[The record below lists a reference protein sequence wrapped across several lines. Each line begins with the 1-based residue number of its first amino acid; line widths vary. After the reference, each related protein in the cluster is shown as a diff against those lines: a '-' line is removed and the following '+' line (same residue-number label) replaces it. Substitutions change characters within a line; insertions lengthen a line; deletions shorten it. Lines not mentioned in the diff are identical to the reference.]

1 MIEAVEDSA
10 AVRDLDLLQPGL
22 LHELFERQADA
33 RPDATAL
40 LCAGARMTYGEL
52 ERRSNQLARLL
63 RQRGVG
69 RGDYVGLWLPRSMD
83 VLVALL
89 GIMKAGAA
97 YVPLDPEYPAER
109 VAFVLADCKA
119 RAVVTTSDF
128 AARAAGWNADFS
140 LQPSAF
146 SLSFVVALEEC
157 AAELAAQPAERL
169 GREVGLSPRDLCYV
183 IYTSGTTGRPKGVE
197 IEHRSACH
205 FVRAEGRIFQVRP
218 EDRVFHGFSI
228 AFDASV
234 EEIWLAFFAGATL
247 VVGTPE
253 MVRAGAGL
261 APRLAAA
268 GVTVLSCVPTLLAMM
283 EEDVPSLRLLILG
296 GEVCPP
302 DLVTRWWKPQRRVV
316 NTYGPTEAT
325 VVATL
330 AECRPG
336 QPVTIGRPLPNY
348 FARILDGQLQLA
360 APGAAGELC
369 LGGIGL
375 ARGYLGRPE
384 LTAEK
389 FIDWADN
396 RESPRRLYRTGDLAR
411 WTPGGEIEFLGR
423 ADAQVKIRGYRVEL
437 SEIESV
443 LLECPGVQA
452 AAAALRE
459 DVPGLPQLTGYIVP
473 RDQTPPDLES
483 VRAVLRSRLPPCM
496 VPALLEILEELPVLP
511 SGKVDRKNLPAPR
524 ARPAENRRALVPP
537 RTALERQIAAVW
549 EKLFAPAPVS
559 VRDDFFLELGGH
571 SLLAARLVSELR
583 RQAPLQQLS
592 MLDVYQHPTIEKLA
606 AAFAKQRRAPE
617 PAGAAEAFQPVPFWR
632 HFLCGTAQLFSL
644 VFILS
649 FFALQWLTPYLTYT
663 LMMDAGTE
671 EQPMFT
677 TIEAILGA
685 FASLIVF
692 YPVMLLVPIAV
703 KWIVIGR
710 YQPGAYPL
718 WGWFYFRWW
727 LATTVEAAVPVAYLT
742 GTPLYNIYLRLMG
755 AKIGRNVHLD
765 SDAFAVY
772 DLLAIGDDSS
782 INADS
787 NLLGYT
793 VENGFLKIGRV
804 TLGRRCFVGARAALR
819 HDTVME
825 DDSAL
830 EDLSLLPRGAAIPQ
844 GQTWLGSPA
853 RPTQAAA
860 PADAWRPGPGRR
872 FAFGVLHGLGALLFP
887 ALVVAALFPGIVA
900 MNELNY
906 LDEYYWYLS
915 VAPLAGLSFLVFL
928 SLEIVAVKWLL
939 LGRVKA
945 GAHRLHTLPY
955 LRRWF
960 FSQTMDLSLDILG
973 PLYASI
979 FLAPWYKMLG
989 AKVGD
994 GAEISTASFVSP
1006 DLLSI
1011 DDGSFIADSVSLGA
1025 PRVRNGLVVT
1035 GKNHV
1040 GKRSFI
1046 GNSAL
1051 LPPGAVI
1058 GDNVLIG
1065 CLSVP
1070 PARPADALRE
1080 DSAWLGSPAIFLPQR
1095 QKSAGF
1101 SEETTF
1107 HPNWKLRAQRAGIE
1121 FFRVLTPST
1130 SFIVLISLLFSAL
1143 LLLKD
1148 YFGNAQDQPLL
1159 SSCFSTSQLIWFSGH
1174 VTLLSLCCFPFLY
1187 IACGLAATL
1196 TTLAAKWILVGRY
1209 RPCEKPLWS
1218 TAVWRNELINALHE
1232 HLAEPFLI
1240 GALTG
1245 TPFLCW
1251 YFRLLGAKI
1260 GRRVYME
1267 TTDLSEFD
1275 LARIGGEA
1283 ALNADCTIQT
1293 HLFEDRVMKMSTIQ
1307 IGPRASVG
1315 AGSLVLYDTVLAEG
1329 AALGDLSLL
1338 MKGETLPA
1346 WSRWEGIPA
1355 QPAE

>member
-1 MIEAVEDSA
+1 MSEAVEDCAGSGET
-10 AVRDLDLLQPGL
+10 DLLQPGL
-22 LHELFERQADA
+22 LHALFERQADA

-40 LCAGARMTYGEL
+40 LCADARMSYGEL
-52 ERRSNQLARLL
+52 EGRSNRLARLL

-69 RGDYVGLWLPRSMD
+69 RGDCVGLWLPRSMD
-83 VLVALL
+83 ALMALL

-109 VAFVLADCKA
+109 VAFVLADCRA
-119 RAVVTTSDF
+119 RAVVTTSGF
-128 AARAAGWNADFS
+128 AAREGGRS
-140 LQPSAF
+140 PGII
-146 SLSFVVALEEC
+146 VVALDKL
-157 AAELAAQPAERL
+157 AAELAAQPAARL
-169 GREVGLSPRDLCYV
+169 LDSEVGLSPRDLCYV

-205 FVRAEGRIFQVRP
+205 FARAEGRIFQVRP
-218 EDRVFHGFSI
+218 EDRVFQGFSI

-234 EEIWLAFFAGATL
+234 EEVWLAFFAGAAL

-253 MVRAGAGL
+253 MMRAGAGL
-261 APRLAAA
+261 GPLLAAA
-268 GVTVLSCVPTLLAMM
+268 GVTVLSCVPTLAAMM
-283 EEDVPSLRLLILG
+283 EEDAPSVRLLIFG

-302 DLVTRWWKPQRRVV
+302 DLVKRWWKPGRRVV

-348 FARILDGQLQLA
+348 FVRILDGSLQPA
-360 APGAAGELC
+360 AAGEAGELC

-389 FIDWADN
+389 FIDWSEN
-396 RESPRRLYRTGDLAR
+396 GGPPRRLYRTGDLAR
-411 WTPGGEIEFLGR
+411 RTPGGDLEFLGR
-423 ADAQVKIRGYRVEL
+423 LDAQVKIRGYRVEL
-437 SEIESV
+437 SEIECA
-443 LLECPGVQA
+443 LLECPGVKA

-459 DVPGLPQLTGYIVP
+459 DAPGAAQLTAYLVP
-473 RDQTPPDLES
+473 ADGAPPDLETI
-483 VRAVLRSRLPPCM
+483 RAVLRTRLPPYM
-496 VPALLEILEELPVLP
+496 VPALLEVLDSLPLLP

-524 ARPAENRRALVPP
+524 ARPAESRRDLIPP
-537 RTALERQIAAVW
+537 RTALERQITAVW

-571 SLLAARLVSELR
+571 SLLAARMVSELR
-583 RQAPLQQLS
+583 RQAPLEQLS

-606 AAFAKQRRAPE
+606 EEFGRRRRAAE
-617 PAGAAEAFQPVPFWR
+617 PAPAAEAFQPVPFWR
-632 HFLCGTAQLFSL
+632 HFFCGAAQLFSL

-649 FFALQWLTPYLTYT
+649 FFALQWLTPYLAYT
-663 LMMDAGTE
+663 MMMDAGTE

-685 FASLIVF
+685 FASLMVF
-692 YPVMLLVPIAV
+692 YPVMLLAPVAV

-710 YQPGAYPL
+710 YRPGAYPL

-727 LATTVEAAVPVAYLT
+727 LATTVEATVPVSYLA
-742 GTPLYNIYLRLMG
+742 GTPLYNIYLRWMG
-755 AKIGRNVHLD
+755 AKIGRNVYLGG
-765 SDAFAVY
+765 DAFASY

-782 INADS
+782 VNADAH
-787 NLLGYT
+787 LPGYT
-793 VENGFLKIGRV
+793 VENGWLKIGRV
-804 TLGRRCFVGARAALR
+804 TIGRRCFVGARAAMGL
-819 HDTVME
+819 DTVME

-830 EDLSLLPRGAAIPQ
+830 EDLSLLPRGGVIPR

-853 RPTQAAA
+853 RPTTAEA
-860 PADAWRPGPGRR
+860 PAGAYHPGAVRR
-872 FAFGVLHGLGALLFP
+872 CAFGILHAIGALVFP
-887 ALVVAALFPGIVA
+887 VLVVAALFPGIVA
-900 MNELNY
+900 MNALNY

-915 VAPLAGLSFLVFL
+915 VAPLAGLSFIVLL

-939 LGRVKA
+939 LGRVKE
-945 GAHRLHTLPY
+945 GTHRLHTLQY

-960 FSQTMDLSLDILG
+960 FNQTMDLSLDILG

-989 AKVGD
+989 AKIGD
-994 GAEISTASFVSP
+994 GAEVSTASFISP

-1011 DDGSFIADSVSLGA
+1011 GEGSFVADSVSMGA
-1025 PRVRNGLVVT
+1025 PRVRNGVVT
-1035 GKNHV
+1035 TGRNHV

-1065 CLSVP
+1065 CLSRP
-1070 PARPADALRE
+1070 PADPADALRE
-1080 DSAWLGSPAIFLPQR
+1080 DSAWVGSPAIFLPQR

-1101 SEETTF
+1101 SDETTF
-1107 HPNWKLRAQRAGIE
+1107 HPNWKLRAQRAGME

-1130 SFIVLISLLFSAL
+1130 SFIILLSLLFSVL

-1148 YFGNAQDQPLL
+1148 FFRED
-1159 SSCFSTSQLIWFSGH
+1159 SQILNSWFSGPQIAWISGH
-1174 VTLLSLCCFPFLY
+1174 ETLMSLFCFPLLY
-1187 IACGLAATL
+1187 AACGLAAAL
-1196 TTLAAKWILVGRY
+1196 IVLAAKWMLVRRY
-1209 RPCEKPLWS
+1209 RPGEKPLWS

-1232 HLAEPFLI
+1232 HLAAPFFVDP
-1240 GALTG
+1240 LTS
-1245 TPFLCW
+1245 TPFICW
-1251 YFRLLGAKI
+1251 HLRLLGAKI
-1260 GRRVYME
+1260 GRRVYVE
-1267 TTDLSEFD
+1267 TTDFTEFD
-1275 LARIGGEA
+1275 LVRIGDEA
-1283 ALNADCTIQT
+1283 ELNANCTIQT
-1293 HLFEDRVMKMSTIQ
+1293 HLFEDRVMKMSSIQ
-1307 IGPRASVG
+1307 IGPRAHVG
-1315 AGSLVLYDTVLAEG
+1315 AGSLVLYDTVLEEG
-1329 AALGDLSLL
+1329 AALGGLSLL
-1338 MKGETLPA
+1338 MKGETLA
-1346 WSRWEGIPA
+1346 AGSRWEGIPA
-1355 QPAE
+1355 QPAQPVHSSR